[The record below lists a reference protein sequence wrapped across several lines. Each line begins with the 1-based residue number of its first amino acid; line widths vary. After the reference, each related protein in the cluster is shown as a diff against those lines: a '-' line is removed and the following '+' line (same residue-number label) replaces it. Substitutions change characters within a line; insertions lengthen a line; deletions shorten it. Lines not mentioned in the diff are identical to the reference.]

1 MNPATG
7 LVLQLTL
14 LMLLMAIVLYLKAV
28 ELYRRLQAAERPP
41 EGPQTS
47 EAPLDLS
54 QIDPTPLAG
63 AGAALARPPAAL
75 AVTMAYLR
83 AHYAH
88 RRYTLP
94 LGWQRNADGTAV
106 LVVAHLVDDV
116 YHLLLTAKSR
126 AGKDNAALTWLLTL
140 ALLNPP
146 ERLQVAILDG
156 KGGLDWAGWLGKAHT
171 WRLAID
177 KGEIAPAMEA
187 LTYERERRAVIL
199 REAGVSAWEGYQGKD
214 LPLLVIYVSE
224 LLLLQ
229 DATSPKEL
237 ERWLN
242 SELSAS
248 GAFGMRYLVATQT
261 ASNFSTRWRGQVDLF
276 AAGFQPSASQDQPN
290 TGLTTAEI
298 AATGAVPP
306 SALPG
311 IPRGRGVFTLVQ
323 GRQAETVR
331 LGYLDDAQR
340 RRCLALLLS
349 EVSTPPVLRISAG
362 MVSRV
367 STRVEEP
374 TPPLLPVT
382 KLAMHGP
389 TIVGAVY
396 PDTVSR
402 RGIAVSPGCD
412 VATVGLGAG
421 NAVGAGNAPNA
432 LGMAADTAATLSDD
446 DITALLLAETP
457 VRQIAARLRGRMQ
470 KRLERIAAIRARLV
484 ARGR

>member
-7 LVLQLTL
+7 LTIQLAL
-14 LMLLMAIVLYLKAV
+14 LFMLCGVVVYLKAV
-28 ELYRRLQAAERPP
+28 ELYRQLYGKPQERP
-41 EGPQTS
+41 EMA
-47 EAPLDLS
+47 EAPVDLS
-54 QIDPTPLAG
+54 QLDPTPLAG
-63 AGAALARPPAAL
+63 AGAALAHPPADLGLTL
-75 AVTMAYLR
+75 AYVQQR
-83 AHYAH
+83 YAQ

-94 LGWQRNADGTAV
+94 LGWQRNSDGTAV

-126 AGKDNAALTWLLTL
+126 AGKDTAALTWLLTL

-156 KGGLDWAGWLGKAHT
+156 KGGLDWIGWKGKAHT

-177 KGEIAPAMEA
+177 RGEIAPAMEA
-187 LTYERERRAVIL
+187 LSQERERRAVIL
-199 REAGVSAWEGYQGKD
+199 REAGVSAWEGYQGRD

-261 ASNFSTRWRGQVDLF
+261 AANFSTRWRGQVDLCV
-276 AAGFQPSASQDQPN
+276 AGFQPSASQDQPN

-298 AATGAVPP
+298 ATAGGVPP

-311 IPRGRGVFTLVQ
+311 IPHGRGVFTLVQ

-331 LGYLDDAQR
+331 GGYLDDAQR
-340 RRCLALLLS
+340 RRWLTRLPS
-349 EVSTPPVLRISAG
+349 RVSTPPV
-362 MVSRV
+362 SRV
-367 STRVEEP
+367 STVSVSSVSSHIAET
-374 TPPLLPVT
+374 TPPPVAVMNP
-382 KLAMHGP
+382 AMHGP
-389 TIVGAVY
+389 VVVETAQVQ
-396 PDTVSR
+396 TVSR
-402 RGIAVSPGCD
+402 DDTNVSPGCD
-412 VATVGLGAG
+412 AATDGTELG
-421 NAVGAGNAPNA
+421 NASDAGNAPDA
-432 LGMAADTAATLSDD
+432 LGMITDTADTLSDD
-446 DITALLLAETP
+446 AITTLLLAETP

-470 KRLERIAAIRARLV
+470 KRLARIAAIRARLL